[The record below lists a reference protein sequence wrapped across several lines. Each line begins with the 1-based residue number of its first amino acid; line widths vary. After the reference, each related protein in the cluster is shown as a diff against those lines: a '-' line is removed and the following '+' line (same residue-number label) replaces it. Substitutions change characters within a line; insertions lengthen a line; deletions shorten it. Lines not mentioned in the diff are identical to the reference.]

1 MSKDSVLVPVARQMG
16 NELAVETVDLF
27 KVYRLGTIDY
37 PALRGVSLKVRRG
50 EFISIVGPSGS
61 GKTTLMN
68 LLGALDRPT
77 AGRVFIDATDIFT
90 LNDRELAAFRNRKIG
105 FIFQFHNLIMRTTV
119 ERNIELPL
127 MLMGMKKEERLKRVT
142 EILTAVG
149 LADKIRVKPN
159 LLSGGQQQR
168 VAVAR
173 ALVTQPTIILG
184 DEPTGSLDSKT
195 GAEVVALMK
204 KMCKDLGTTFIVVTH
219 NPEVANETD
228 RIVHIR
234 DGRVV
239 KDEVLVEAS

>member
-1 MSKDSVLVPVARQMG
+1 MDK
-16 NELAVETVDLF
+16 ELAVETTDLF
-27 KVYRLGTIDY
+27 KVYRIGAIDY
-37 PALRGVSLKVRRG
+37 PALRGVSLNVRRG

-61 GKTTLMN
+61 GKTSLMN

-77 AGRVFIDATDIFT
+77 AGHILIDGTNIFT

-127 MLMGMKKEERLKRVT
+127 MLMGMKREERIKRVRG
-142 EILTAVG
+142 ILEAVG

-173 ALVTQPTIILG
+173 ALVTEPTIILG

-195 GAEVVALMK
+195 GADVVALMK
-204 KMCKDLGTTFIVVTH
+204 KMCKELGTTFILVTH
-219 NPEVANETD
+219 NPEVANETE
-228 RIVHIR
+228 RIVHLR
-234 DGRVV
+234 DGNIV
-239 KDEVLVEAS
+239 KEEVLVEAS

>member
-1 MSKDSVLVPVARQMG
+1 MKKD
-16 NELAVETVDLF
+16 LAVETVELF
-27 KVYRLGTIDY
+27 KVYKIGTIDY
-37 PALRGVSLKVRRG
+37 PALRGVDLKVRRG

-61 GKTTLMN
+61 GKTSLMN

-77 AGRVFIDATDIFT
+77 AGHAFIDGTDIFT
-90 LNDRELAAFRNRKIG
+90 LNDKELAAFRNRKIG

-127 MLMGMKKEERLKRVT
+127 MLMGLKKPERVKRVRD
-142 EILTAVG
+142 ILENVG
-149 LADKIRVKPN
+149 LADKIRIKPN

-173 ALVTQPTIILG
+173 ALVTEPTIVLG

-195 GAEVVALMK
+195 GADVVALMK
-204 KMCKDLGTTFIVVTH
+204 KMCRELGTTFILVTH

-228 RIVHIR
+228 RIVHLR
-234 DGRVV
+234 DGKIV
-239 KDEVLVEAS
+239 KDEALVEAS